1 MLDHLFLMTFRL
13 GSDPENL
20 FSFKMM
26 QDHFRK
32 YARFGLIMASMLLPM
47 ITSDSGS
54 PVDMDGLSDAIKNG
68 EEIDANIFVSVESLN
83 RLNKR
88 LRDVVADMVRLEY
101 I

>member
-1 MLDHLFLMTFRL
+1 
-13 GSDPENL
+13 
-20 FSFKMM
+20 MM

-32 YARFGLIMASMLLPM
+32 YAKFGLILSTILLPM
-47 ITSDSGS
+47 ITSDSGNA
-54 PVDMDGLSDAIKNG
+54 VDLDGLSDAIKNG
-68 EEIDANIFVSVESLN
+68 EDVDHHVFVSEASLT